1 MSIRPVG
8 LVSLC
13 CSMPFGIISGLCLL
27 YKMHYFYL
35 QFESVFK
42 KLSHHL
48 EDMMALY
55 HVGIIVTLADG
66 CVRFKTKQDKFM
78 KVLNF

>member
-1 MSIRPVG
+1 
-8 LVSLC
+8 
-13 CSMPFGIISGLCLL
+13 
-27 YKMHYFYL
+27 MHYFYL